1 MWGRSAGQGGTKN
14 LAFYK
19 REAKSNTTTILGGSG
34 PVSNLLVQ
42 GCSSV
47 QLCNKVSYKEL
58 PEGRKIIA
66 KDSFQFIIF
75 ISSSS
80 YLFIIFT
87 SSCSYLC
94 LQYWLVGVAE
104 LIRWSSLL
112 FPTTLLCTGRANI
125 KEICKF
131 GHIFFLFFYFYFSFF
146 IFALL
151 AFILLLL
158 FPQPIALHREENSSQ
173 IL

>member
-1 MWGRSAGQGGTKN
+1 MGQACNARWYQKFN
-14 LAFYK
+14 ILQNQ
-19 REAKSNTTTILGGSG
+19 AKLKTTIFFGGSG
-34 PVSNLLVQ
+34 PVPYLLVQ
-42 GCSSV
+42 RCSSV

-80 YLFIIFT
+80 YLFIIFI
-87 SSCSYLC
+87 SSSSYLC

-112 FPTTLLCTGRANI
+112 FPTTLLCTERANI

-131 GHIFFLFFYFYFSFF
+131 FIFSSYFHFHLLFCNFHFLFCNLYFYF
-146 IFALL
+146 LQPHCL
-151 AFILLLL
+151 A
-158 FPQPIALHREENSSQ
+158 QG
-173 IL
+173 